1 MLVITLTIFSKPK
14 IPKDELNDFILR
26 YNIKHRIVSKKIEQ
40 IKIADDCYFG
50 ENLEHKHNFLNNLE
64 EKNQE
69 KFEDSECSNFWQK
82 NNEFMCGN
90 ESRNYRNKG
99 KKVTRNC
106 LLVS

>member
-69 KFEDSECSNFWQK
+69 KFEDSECSNFLAKEQ
-82 NNEFMCGN
+82 
-90 ESRNYRNKG
+90 
-99 KKVTRNC
+99 
-106 LLVS
+106 